1 MSFNTR
7 INNLEKSFYL
17 SLEGYKNA
25 YVQKARDNTSENQN
39 IFNSAEGRLNRV
51 FSDLVQLTA
60 DIQNTIK
67 ANSDTIS
74 VGNNQITSAKESWD
88 NAKNELQNEYTN
100 NLAADPLKHNTYL
113 EKNSSYLTNLFYV
126 LGLMGIM
133 ALIIRQFK
141 SKSLPISNGIPVAK
155 AVPVRI

>member
-1 MSFNTR
+1 MTFNTR

-17 SLEGYKNA
+17 SLEGYKKA

-67 ANSDTIS
+67 TNSDTIS
-74 VGNNQITSAKESWD
+74 VGNAQITSAKESWD
-88 NAKNELQNEYTN
+88 SAKTELQNEYTN
-100 NLAADPLKHNTYL
+100 NLAADPLKHDTNL
-113 EKNSSYLTNLFYV
+113 EKNSSYLTNLFYA

-133 ALIIRQFK
+133 TLIIKQFK
-141 SKSLPISNGIPVAK
+141 SKSLQISNAIPVAK